1 MKLPSH
7 RISFKNHS
15 HESIPYFIMGIFAL
29 LTSAL
34 FIYYGASSRLLMAL
48 SVLEWAALILYALI
62 RHFGRRKYH
71 EQLYSYLQSMTVYLD
86 EASRENLTAFPM
98 PITLL
103 NSKSEVLWFN
113 DLFFALL
120 KDHQQDTI
128 FGKPI
133 SMFCDNIDL
142 EKVDSGEN
150 RRFDVTFGG
159 KYYTVYCMKQGAHGE
174 KDESFYVLYWME
186 DDTLKR
192 DIARLK
198 QEKVCVCYIVI
209 DSYDE
214 IPSNVSEI
222 QRSNFVTR
230 VDVKVRNLART
241 VGGVLKKLE
250 TDKYLLLFEQR
261 NLNQIEKNKFSV
273 LEEVKEI
280 SIGDTV
286 HATLSIGVG
295 RGTDDLRSVDRSAR
309 AALDLALSRGGD
321 QAAVTNGDRYTF
333 YGGKSENTEKR
344 KRVKVRMISE
354 SFVTQVTNAENIL
367 IIGHKYADLD
377 CIGAAIGVASL
388 VRQLD
393 RPVHIIYN
401 AKENLAGDLLESF
414 LTDPVY
420 ADLFVEVA
428 RAPKLMTEDT
438 LLIVVDTHSQEYIEN
453 DKILKMANSILLIDH
468 HRKLASGSIEGAA
481 ITFHESGASSTC
493 EMVTELIDNIQGCR
507 INKKEANAL
516 MSGIILDTKNF
527 TERTGV
533 RTFEAAAYLKGRG
546 ADIQELQRFFKNDI
560 SAYKKQ
566 IDIIAA
572 ADIID
577 GNTAISI
584 YRGESFPQIKV
595 IASKAAD
602 ELLRLKGIH
611 TSFVLYE
618 QDNTVHI
625 SARSEGESNVQQ
637 LMEALGGGG
646 HRGAAG
652 AQLDDISLDAA
663 KEQLLEIMK
672 ETQTEQ

>member
-1 MKLPSH
+1 MKPSSH

-15 HESIPYFIMGIFAL
+15 HEIIPYFIMGAFAV
-29 LTSAL
+29 LTTAL
-34 FIYYGASSRLLMAL
+34 FLYQGASSRLLLAL
-48 SVLEWAALILYALI
+48 AGIEWAALILYALI

-71 EQLYSYLQSMTVYLD
+71 EQLYNYLQSMTEYLD

-103 NSKSEVLWFN
+103 NEKTEVLWYN
-113 DLFFALL
+113 DLFYALL
-120 KDHQQDTI
+120 GDLQRDTI

-133 SMFCDNIDL
+133 SGICDHIDF
-142 EKVDSGEN
+142 EKVNSGEK
-150 RRFDVTFGG
+150 RRFDVSFDG
-159 KYYTVYCMKQGAHGE
+159 KYYTVYCMKQGTHSA

-186 DDTLKR
+186 DDQLKR
-192 DIARLK
+192 DNARLR

-222 QRSNFVTR
+222 QRSNFITR

-261 NLNQIEKNKFSV
+261 NLNQLEKNKFSI

-280 SIGDTV
+280 AIGDTV

-295 RGTDDLRSVDRSAR
+295 RGSEELRTVDRAAR

-333 YGGKSENTEKR
+333 YGGKTESTEKR

-354 SFVTQVTNAENIL
+354 SFVTQVTNAESVM

-377 CIGAAIGVASL
+377 CVGAAIGIASI
-388 VRQLD
+388 VRQLE

-401 AKENLAGDLLESF
+401 PKENLAGDLIESF
-414 LTDPVY
+414 LAEPEY
-420 ADLFVEVA
+420 ADVFVDVA
-428 RAPKLMTEDT
+428 KAPKFMTEDT
-438 LLIVVDTHSQEYIEN
+438 LLVVVDTHSQEYIEN
-453 DKILKMANSILLIDH
+453 DKIVKMANSILLIDH
-468 HRKLASGSIEGAA
+468 HRKLVSGSIEGAA
-481 ITFHESGASSTC
+481 ITFHEPGASSTC
-493 EMVTELIDNIQGCR
+493 EMVTELIDNIHGCR

-572 ADIID
+572 ADMSSGD
-577 GNTAISI
+577 TAISI

-611 TSFVLYE
+611 RSFVLYE

-625 SARSEGESNVQQ
+625 SARSEGEANVQQ
-637 LMEALGGGG
+637 IMEEMGGGG
-646 HRGAAG
+646 HRNAAG

-663 KEQLLEIMK
+663 RDQLIEILKQSQAEQ
-672 ETQTEQ
+672 